1 MKQLFYILT
10 IISFASCGRQ
20 DDFYTVT
27 KIIEIQDTI
36 IVNEPF
42 DFKLVLRNDSL
53 NEMKFTIDDT
63 VQKSVFF
70 NLDFRCSDQFIKYDV
85 ENPKNQKHDYQ
96 KYYLKSGDSLTYQ
109 FSGLFRQVNDKLH
122 MEIKG
127 YERTY
132 SIDKT
137 SCDLLTINFGG
148 MWLPG
153 DFNPFDAMEGYNFRK
168 KIFVRLDT
176 TKAGK

>member
-1 MKQLFYILT
+1 MKQIIYILT
-10 IISFASCGRQ
+10 ILFLTSCGRQ

-27 KIIEIQDTI
+27 KIIDIQDTI
-36 IVNEPF
+36 FVNEPF
-42 DFKLVLRNDSL
+42 DFRLVLRNDSL

-70 NLDFRCSDQFIKYDV
+70 NLDFRCNDQFIRYEV
-85 ENPKNQKHDYQ
+85 ENPKNKKHDYQ

-109 FSGLFRQVNDKLH
+109 FSGLFRQANNKLQ

-132 SIDKT
+132 SIDNIP
-137 SCDLLTINFGG
+137 CDLLTINFGG

-153 DFNPFDAMEGYNFRK
+153 DFNPLDAMEGYNFRK

-176 TKAGK
+176 TKTD